1 MASTSLEVP
10 SSAPIRPRRNLLG
23 WIGANAGLLLL
34 GLVFVL
40 PLTWLLSASVDKN
53 ASWTVEIPHF
63 TLDNFRAAMSGVG
76 MAPLWNSVLMSLIA
90 TAISTVPAA
99 FGAYALSR
107 YRLPLRRTM
116 LIGVLFLS
124 GLPIS
129 IIVIPVYQI
138 YSERGWLALVP
149 TALFLGVTSL
159 PIELWLIKGFIDEL
173 PINIEE
179 AARVE
184 GVSNLSILGRI
195 VVPLTLPG
203 ITAAALFG
211 FINAWGALLVPL
223 ILIPTSSQEPA
234 ALVFP
239 QFMTDTHVLYGE
251 IAAYSL
257 IYALPVIVL
266 YLFVARLFRG
276 RFNLAGSSG

>member
-1 MASTSLEVP
+1 MAASSLEIP
-10 SSAPIRPRRNLLG
+10 SSARIRTRRNLLG

-53 ASWTVEIPHF
+53 ASWAVEMPHF
-63 TLDNFRAAMSGVG
+63 SLDNFRTAMAGVG
-76 MAPLWNSVLMSLIA
+76 LGPLWNSTLMSLIA

-99 FGAYALSR
+99 LGAYALSR

-116 LIGVLFLS
+116 LITVLFLS

-138 YSERGWLALVP
+138 YSGRGWLALVP

-173 PINIEE
+173 PVNIEE

-211 FINAWGALLVPL
+211 FINAWGRASGAAHPD
-223 ILIPTSSQEPA
+223 PQSDSAASSTRLPA
-234 ALVFP
+234 VH
-239 QFMTDTHVLYGE
+239 DR
-251 IAAYSL
+251 
-257 IYALPVIVL
+257 YACSVWADCCL
-266 YLFVARLFRG
+266 
-276 RFNLAGSSG
+276 

>member
-1 MASTSLEVP
+1 MASNSYEVP

-23 WIGANAGLLLL
+23 WIGANAGLLVL

-53 ASWTVEIPHF
+53 ASWSVELPHF
-63 TLDNFRAAMSGVG
+63 TLDNFRAALAGG
-76 MAPLWNSVLMSLIA
+76 RLAPFWNSALMSLVA
-90 TAISTVPAA
+90 TAVSTIPAA
-99 FGAYALSR
+99 LGAYALSR
-107 YRLPLRRTM
+107 YKLPLRRTM
-116 LIGVLFLS
+116 LVAVLFLS

-149 TALFLGVTSL
+149 TALFLGLTSL

-173 PINIEE
+173 PVSIEE

-195 VVPLTLPG
+195 VVPLTLSG
-203 ITAAALFG
+203 IIAAALFG

-223 ILIPTSSQEPA
+223 ILIPDPSQQPA

-257 IYALPVIVL
+257 IYALPVVFL
-266 YLFVARLFRG
+266 YLLIARVFRG

>member
-1 MASTSLEVP
+1 MTSNSFEVP
-10 SSAPIRPRRNLLG
+10 SSVPIRPRRNLLG
-23 WIGANAGLLLL
+23 WIGANASLLIL
-34 GLVFVL
+34 GFVFVL

-53 ASWTVEIPHF
+53 ASWAIEIPHF
-63 TLDNFRAAMSGVG
+63 TLDNFRAALAGGGWM
-76 MAPLWNSVLMSLIA
+76 PLWNSALMSVVAAAVSTIA
-90 TAISTVPAA
+90 AA
-99 FGAYALSR
+99 LGAYALSR

-116 LIGVLFLS
+116 LIAVLFLS

-138 YSERGWLALVP
+138 YSQRGWLALLP

-159 PIELWLIKGFIDEL
+159 PIELWLIKGFIDDL
-173 PINIEE
+173 PVNIEE
-179 AARVE
+179 AARVD

-203 ITAAALFG
+203 IAAAALFG

-223 ILIPTSSQEPA
+223 ILIPDPSQQPA

-257 IYALPVIVL
+257 IYAFPVIVL
-266 YLFVARLFRG
+266 YLLIARVFRG

>member
-1 MASTSLEVP
+1 VTSTSLEVP

-23 WIGANAGLLLL
+23 WFGANISLLML

-53 ASWTVEIPHF
+53 ASWTVEMPH
-63 TLDNFRAAMSGVG
+63 LSLSNFRTALATGGVG
-76 MAPLWNSVLMSLIA
+76 PLWNSTLMSLVA
-90 TAISTVPAA
+90 TVVSTIPAA
-99 FGAYALSR
+99 LGAYALSR
-107 YRLPLRRTM
+107 YKLPLKKTM
-116 LIGVLFLS
+116 LIAVLFLS

-138 YSERGWLALVP
+138 YSQRGWLALLP

-173 PINIEE
+173 PVNIEE

-211 FINAWGALLVPL
+211 FINAWGALLIPL
-223 ILIPTSSQEPA
+223 ILIPDPSQAPA

-239 QFMTDTHVLYGE
+239 QFMTDTHIEYGA
-251 IAAYSL
+251 IAAYSI
-257 IYALPVIVL
+257 IYALPVIIL
-266 YLFVARLFRG
+266 YLLIARVFRG